1 MSDLFKLCPRCKL
14 NRNRANFS
22 SNGYCKQC
30 DKLYHA
36 EKRAQ
41 QPRKCRQCKELKMPD
56 QYNEP
61 ASRSCKDC
69 VQATVER
76 RKALKPKT
84 YAESKDYYY
93 LMGFCPLIQSWL
105 VRKWIA

>member
-1 MSDLFKLCPRCKL
+1 MKMMKPCPRCEKPF
-14 NRNRANFS
+14 NRGS
-22 SNGYCKQC
+22 GNGYCKDC
-30 DKLYHA
+30 AALYAA
-36 EKRAQ
+36 EKRLA
-41 QPRKCRQCKELKMPD
+41 PRMCRQCKECKMPD